1 MEKLARVTKSPE
13 ERKQELLSA
22 AESLF
27 RVKGYER
34 TAVSD
39 IVKQVGVAQGT
50 FYYYFKSKDEL
61 ADAMIRRMLDEHM
74 GLIESIAEDPE
85 LSGQEKIVKVMKED
99 FVKRGDNLE
108 NLDYMHH
115 ENNALLHQKMLV
127 ESVKA
132 YTPFITGIIEQ
143 GIGEGSFHT
152 SHPREVVEFFMV
164 GLFFLYDPG
173 IFAWTVEE
181 VVTKLQAIGEILEKL
196 LGAEKDSLDIWKDI
210 PDLPVIIQKALKA
223 EKASRGESSPS

>member
-1 MEKLARVTKSPE
+1 MTKSPE

-22 AESLF
+22 ADSLF
-27 RVKGYER
+27 RIKGYER

-61 ADAMIRRMLDEHM
+61 ADAMIRRMLDDHM
-74 GLIESIAEDPE
+74 GLVSSIAEDPG
-85 LSGQEKIVKVMKED
+85 LSGREKIVKILKED
-99 FVKRGDNLE
+99 FVKRGENLD

-115 ENNALLHQKMLV
+115 ESNALLHQKMLV

-132 YTPFITGIIEQ
+132 YTPFITAIIEQ
-143 GIGEGSFHT
+143 GIREGSFHT

-196 LGAEKDSLDIWKDI
+196 LGAEKDSLDIWKEL
-210 PDLPVIIQKALKA
+210 PDMPTIIQKALEA
-223 EKASRGESSPS
+223 EKASRERSPRSRS